1 MRKNNIYD
9 VLRVNNK
16 IHLKGVKMY
25 VIIKLLKEMCK
36 VFSIMF

>member
-9 VLRVNNK
+9 VLRVNSK

-25 VIIKLLKEMCK
+25 VIIKLLRRRVK
-36 VFSIMF
+36 FFQ

>member
-9 VLRVNNK
+9 VLRVNSK

-25 VIIKLLKEMCK
+25 VIIKLLKKTCK
-36 VFSIMF
+36 PFFQ